1 MYNRKITL
9 APDRP
14 NFPLTPVWCGCGS
27 ALKFLLDEDTVPLD
41 LYSCL
46 VAITPVGGGTAQ
58 AYVGV
63 KNATTGIWE
72 IYVPGWGVPTVGET
86 QYEVV
91 LTVGTEAV
99 NTTYWAGKG
108 ILTVWAASTS
118 AEIPIA
124 PAIIPADTYVYDAET
139 ELYYLVT
146 ATRDPVTGLI
156 ALAVSQEGVAN
167 VP

>member
-27 ALKFLLDEDTVPLD
+27 ALKFLLDEDTVPVD

-46 VAITPVGGGTAQ
+46 IAITPVGGGTAQ

-91 LTVGTEAV
+91 LTVGTEAA

-124 PAIIPADTYVYDAET
+124 PFLPKDLYVYDDEVH
-139 ELYYLVT
+139 LYFRVFS
-146 ATRDPVTGLI
+146 TRDPITGLR
-156 ALAVSQEGVAN
+156 VVTQSQEGVAN